1 MIQVPYKTILVL
13 VAATASVSVV
23 AETGETGLAVPAD
36 DGLDALNAI
45 VKLEVQTAEPDFVW
59 PWRVIQGGGSGS
71 GVVVGDG
78 QILTCAHCVSDATF
92 IRIRKNND
100 DAIYH
105 AVTEFEDTDRDL
117 ALLRVEDPAFME
129 SVVPMEIGETPPVQS
144 EVVAVGFPR
153 GGRLISFTKGIVSRI
168 EDIRYEHGHTV
179 QLAAQVDAAINPGN
193 SGGPVLDMD
202 TGKIAGIAFQGRKD
216 GEALGYMI
224 PTDIIRCFFDDIAD
238 GRVDGTPD
246 YLFAFDWLE
255 SEAERRY
262 LGMHPGQSG
271 IFIGHVSPAL
281 GTSSL
286 QVGDVLVE
294 IDGVSVANNGDI
306 RLPGNR
312 VRSFWHPVHVR
323 QIGETVPAKAL
334 RSGEIVDLELPATKF
349 DTYALRFLHGR
360 KPDWFVFGGLVF
372 TTFSDSY
379 CKNAKFDF
387 HDDATEEEKERP
399 DDRFVV
405 LTDVLGD
412 LCMEGYLGI
421 SGAHVRTVNGTP
433 VRNLGHLVS
442 LVDAC
447 EDEFIVFG
455 MDMGDERTVNIVL
468 DTPEARTATPRV
480 MDRFGIPADRSPDL
494 RKKERIAASDGESAN
509 AA

>member
-1 MIQVPYKTILVL
+1 MKEKLHIRFLLVL
-13 VAATASVSVV
+13 LAGLALIDVAAPPAGAQTTPE
-23 AETGETGLAVPAD
+23 AESDP
-36 DGLDALNAI
+36 LNAI
-45 VKLEVQTAEPDFVW
+45 VKIEVGTSVPDFVW
-59 PWRVIQGGGSGS
+59 PWRVIQDGGSGS

-78 QILTCAHCVSDATF
+78 RILTCAHCVSDATF

-117 ALLRVEDPAFME
+117 ALLRVEDPSFME
-129 SVVPMEIGETPPVQS
+129 RVVPMEIGETPPVQS
-144 EVVAVGFPR
+144 EVVAVGFPK

-224 PTDIIRCFFDDIAD
+224 PTEIIRCFFDDIAD
-238 GRVDGTPD
+238 GHVDGTPD
-246 YLFAFDWLE
+246 YLFNFDWLE

-262 LGMHPGQSG
+262 LGMKPGQSG
-271 IFIGHVSPAL
+271 IYIGHVSPAA
-281 GTSSL
+281 GTNSL
-286 QVGDVLVE
+286 RVGDVLVE
-294 IDGVSVANNGDI
+294 IDGIPVANNGDI

-323 QIGETVPAKAL
+323 QIGETVPAKAF
-334 RSGEIVDLELPATKF
+334 RAGEIVELELPATKF
-349 DTYALRFLHGR
+349 DTYALRFLYGR

-372 TTFSDSY
+372 TTFSYSY

-387 HDDATEEEKERP
+387 HDDATKEEKERP

-412 LCMEGYLGI
+412 ICMEGYLGI

-433 VRNLGHLVS
+433 VRNLVHLVS

-447 EDEFIVFG
+447 KDEFIVFG

-468 DTPEARTATPRV
+468 DTAEARIATPRV
-480 MDRFGIPADRSPDL
+480 MDRFGIPADRSEDL
-494 RKKERIAASDGESAN
+494 REGAH
-509 AA
+509 